1 MSRSDP
7 TVCPALLAVE
17 LAQPAPA
24 HALRLPTEQA
34 AALVDAVASDLARL
48 VPGVEGAG
56 LALAGA
62 LYDPAQA
69 LRPGWPLHR
78 ELVLHYRGEPRT
90 RSAPQVMAF
99 GTAGGRMASAPLEPE
114 PGFEGGLLRVAPFV
128 LVADAALAQALGDTM
143 ERDFESRGLAGA
155 AVDLFLRQALGLEV
169 VHARYLTH
177 HDLCALT
184 ALQLDHA
191 GYGAIWQLIEAALF
205 APATAESATL
215 PTGQTLHLADGVVR
229 VAPSG
234 YSDWVAGPGAQLDP
248 AQRAQAYAD
257 WWLAQRQAVALL
269 RAHGLVVRWEL
280 PVRATST
287 LDASGT
293 VLLEALDAAAGNG
306 LLRAHTAPELGTLAI
321 SAVVDGQARAH
332 AYPLEPDAG
341 PAAVV
346 ALSRWVESGSG
357 VSGQGPLGIGPDG
370 RALGVPS
377 GRNNA
382 AQAPS

>member
-7 TVCPALLAVE
+7 TLCPALLAVE

-24 HALRLPTEQA
+24 QTLRLPTEQA
-34 AALVDAVASDLARL
+34 AALVDAVSSDLARL

-69 LRPGWPLHR
+69 LRPGWPLHQALAR
-78 ELVLHYRGEPRT
+78 LYRAEPRT
-90 RSAPQVMAF
+90 RATPQVMAF
-99 GTAGGRMASAPLEPE
+99 GTAGGRMAGPLLEPE

-128 LVADAALAQALGDTM
+128 LLAEAPLAQSLGDTM

-191 GYGAIWQLIEAALF
+191 GHGAIWQLVEAALF
-205 APATAESATL
+205 APAGSESVTL
-215 PTGQTLHLADGVVR
+215 ATGQRLHLDAGVVSVGVR
-229 VAPSG
+229 GFSA
-234 YSDWVAGPGAQLDP
+234 WVEGPGAAVDAP
-248 AQRAQAYAD
+248 RRARAYAD
-257 WWLAQRQAVALL
+257 WWLTQRQAVALL
-269 RAHGLVVRWEL
+269 RAHALGVRWIAEGA
-280 PVRATST
+280 ATA
-287 LDASGT
+287 LDPSGT
-293 VLLEALDAAAGNG
+293 VLVEVLDPAAGAG
-306 LLRAHTAPELGTLAI
+306 QLRAHTAPGLGTIAL

-332 AYPLEPDAG
+332 AYPLQPDAG
-341 PAAVV
+341 PAALA
-346 ALSRWVESGSG
+346 ALARWVGNG
-357 VSGQGPLGIGPDG
+357 ARVSGHGPLHPGPDG
-370 RALGVPS
+370 RALGAPP
-377 GRNNA
+377 GNDAA
-382 AQAPS
+382 AQASS